1 MKKKLLIPISA
12 AVIIIVIIAYIA
24 FGASEKP
31 RGYALPNPINSPNF
45 ILQNVVTGE
54 TVELS
59 KLYGKVVAIS
69 FVFVHCPDVCPII
82 SARFKQVANE
92 LVKSGFSGKFA
103 MLLISVDPERDIR
116 DGKAYMERLNA
127 PNEVI
132 FLVGDKTVLEQVWSK
147 YGVYVAKEGTGE
159 NYTVIHSVIIIL
171 LDKQLRQ
178 RIYFGN
184 ILSWSPEDLYH
195 DMVLLLKE

>member
-12 AVIIIVIIAYIA
+12 AVIIVVVIAYIA
-24 FGASEKP
+24 VGASEKP
-31 RGYALPNPINSPNF
+31 RGYVLPNPINSPNF
-45 ILQNVVTGE
+45 VLQNAVTGE

-69 FVFVHCPDVCPII
+69 FVYVHCPDVCPII
-82 SARFKQVANE
+82 FARFKQAANE
-92 LVKSGFSGKFA
+92 LDKAGFSGQYV
-103 MLLISVDPERDIR
+103 MLLISVDPERDIK
-116 DGKAYMERLNA
+116 DGKAYMEKLNA
-127 PNEVI
+127 PSEVI
-132 FLVGDKTVLEQVWSK
+132 FLVGNRTVLQQVWNK
-147 YGVYVAKEGTGE
+147 YGVYVEKVGTGE
-159 NYTVIHSVIIIL
+159 NYTVTHSVIIIL